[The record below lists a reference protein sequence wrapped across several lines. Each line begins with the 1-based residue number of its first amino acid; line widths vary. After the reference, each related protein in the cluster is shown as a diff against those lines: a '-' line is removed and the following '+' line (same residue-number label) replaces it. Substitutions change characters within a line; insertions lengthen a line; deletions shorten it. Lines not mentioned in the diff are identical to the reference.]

1 MNKNDPNI
9 VVVGAGYV
17 GLSIA
22 TLLSTKYKITLVDI
36 IKDKVDKINSR
47 ICPIKD
53 TKMEHY
59 FSKEKLNLTATT
71 DTSCYVDAKFVIIC
85 LPTNY
90 DETTNYFDTKAIEDT
105 INNVLKVNK
114 NVVFII
120 KSTIPIGYTNKLIEK
135 FHYKNIMFSP
145 EFLRESYALY
155 DNLLPSR
162 IIAGVDLENKLLIDY
177 ANLFIDMLLNCT
189 LNKATR
195 CLVMGTTEAESVKLF
210 ANEYLAMRVS
220 FFNELDT
227 FAKYNNLKT
236 NQIIEGVCA
245 DGRIGNY
252 YNNPSFGYGG
262 YCLPKDT
269 KQLLSNFNNIPQNL
283 ISAIVQSNDTRKLFI
298 VNDILNK
305 LKSINTNEKVVGIYR
320 LIMKSGSDNFRCSAV
335 KDIME
340 KLKEN
345 NIRIVIY
352 EPNLTDITYEG
363 YEVINDFTKFNKIA
377 SIIVA
382 NRYDTLL
389 DSDIVDSDKIYS
401 CDIYRRD

>member
-1 MNKNDPNI
+1 MQLI
-9 VVVGAGYV
+9 VNSNWSSNSIFFSIWLLYSLVVNFEKFSFIGIPFM
-17 GLSIA
+17 L
-22 TLLSTKYKITLVDI
+22 I
-36 IKDKVDKINSR
+36 INVIESFWKKFSFSS
-47 ICPIKD
+47 
-53 TKMEHY
+53 
-59 FSKEKLNLTATT
+59 FSKFIFSFVDNCGLEFEKTPVIEKLKSYLGP
-71 DTSCYVDAKFVIIC
+71 FG
-85 LPTNY
+85 
-90 DETTNYFDTKAIEDT
+90 F
-105 INNVLKVNK
+105 LKVNK
-114 NVVFII
+114 DVVFII
-120 KSTIPIGYTNKLIEK
+120 KSTIPIGYTNKLISK
-135 FHYKNIMFSP
+135 FNYKNIIFSP
-145 EFLRESYALY
+145 EFLRESCALY

-162 IIAGVDLENKLLIDY
+162 IIVGVDLENKVLIDY

-189 LNKATR
+189 LNKSTR

-227 FAKYNNLKT
+227 FAKCNNLKT

-245 DGRIGNY
+245 DVRIGNY

-305 LKSINTNEKVVGIYR
+305 LKSINTDEKVVGIYR

-352 EPNLTDITYEG
+352 EPTLTDITYEG

-382 NRYDTLL
+382 NRYDNLL